1 MKLSNEFNK
10 SQLVY
15 NEVTP
20 SISISD
26 YPEKIIKSGNPSKN
40 AVSIIVNNSDSKY
53 FFESNNIKYSYISN
67 EKYCV
72 VGEKCDSFK
81 KKIKPSIILNNT
93 NFLKNV
99 GNIKN
104 GDIIYID
111 GELQTKYLNVLIKQI
126 EYSNLSILSIDNH
139 LSENNNM

>member
-1 MKLSNEFNK
+1 MRHLYIVDQEVLELATIARNILTDQVKLVG
-10 SQLVY
+10 QL
-15 NEVTP
+15 
-20 SISISD
+20 
-26 YPEKIIKSGNPSKN
+26 
-40 AVSIIVNNSDSKY
+40 
-53 FFESNNIKYSYISN
+53 
-67 EKYCV
+67 
-72 VGEKCDSFK
+72 
-81 KKIKPSIILNNT
+81 
-93 NFLKNV
+93 LKNV